1 MYGSKITPKSCIT
14 TYIKNEVNDIE
25 IVIEQEKIMLLSSKK
40 INLMDAE
47 LNEFLLAYKNM
58 FNKKIKVVLCENYTG
73 YDY

>member
-1 MYGSKITPKSCIT
+1 
-14 TYIKNEVNDIE
+14 
-25 IVIEQEKIMLLSSKK
+25 
-40 INLMDAE
+40 MDAE